1 MNTKFKFYL
10 LITFL
15 LFSACEVK
23 WSMEV
28 EFNEDYSGSYKI
40 LILLDQDAQFYAL
53 ETGQTTAIGGLDAIL
68 SDLPEGYGSSIYQEG
83 NYLGILVRND
93 FQNTEEL
100 QAQFKLL
107 NENENTAL
115 LLLPIEEINFS
126 ESSRSFN
133 INGIF
138 GEIFVSDE
146 ESIEGYDNVF
156 DGKLSVIVPGNI
168 TSPKLE
174 NIVNNTVI
182 FDIEGTSVKTFE
194 VVANKYSL
202 LSPTN
207 IIILFLVLSSI
218 YIFCLLYTSPS
229 PRDISGSRMPS
240 SA

>member
-68 SDLPEGYGSSIYQEG
+68 ADLPEGYGSSIYQEG

-100 QAQFKLL
+100 QAQFELL

-194 VVANKYSL
+194 VIANKYSL

-207 IIILFLVLSSI
+207 IIVLFLVLSSI
-218 YIFCLLYTSPS
+218 YIFVRQY
-229 PRDISGSRMPS
+229 RKKN
-240 SA
+240 

>member
-1 MNTKFKFYL
+1 MNTKFKLYL

-23 WSMEV
+23 WSMEI

-68 SDLPEGYGSSIYQEG
+68 ADLPEGYGSSIYQEG

-93 FQNTEEL
+93 FQNTKEL

-194 VVANKYSL
+194 VVANKYSA

-218 YIFCLLYTSPS
+218 YIFVRQY
-229 PRDISGSRMPS
+229 RKKN
-240 SA
+240 

>member
-28 EFNEDYSGSYKI
+28 EFNEDYSGNYKI

-68 SDLPEGYGSSIYQEG
+68 ADLPEGYGSSIYQEG

-146 ESIEGYDNVF
+146 ERIEGFDNIF
-156 DGKLSVIVPGNI
+156 DGKLSVIIPGNI
-168 TSPKLE
+168 TRPNLE

-218 YIFCLLYTSPS
+218 YIFVRQY
-229 PRDISGSRMPS
+229 GKKN
-240 SA
+240 

>member
-53 ETGQTTAIGGLDAIL
+53 DTGQATAIGGLDAIL
-68 SDLPEGYGSSIYQEG
+68 ADLPEGYGSSIYQDG

-146 ESIEGYDNVF
+146 ERIEGFDNVF
-156 DGKLSVIVPGNI
+156 DGKLSLIVPGNI
-168 TSPKLE
+168 TRPNLE
-174 NIVNNTVI
+174 NIVDNTVI

-194 VVANKYSL
+194 VVANKQSF

-207 IIILFLVLSSI
+207 IIILFLVFSLI
-218 YIFCLLYTSPS
+218 YIFVRQY
-229 PRDISGSRMPS
+229 RKKN
-240 SA
+240 

>member
-1 MNTKFKFYL
+1 
-10 LITFL
+10 
-15 LFSACEVK
+15 
-23 WSMEV
+23 MEV

-68 SDLPEGYGSSIYQEG
+68 ADLPEGYGSSIYQEG

-156 DGKLSVIVPGNI
+156 DGKLTVIVPGNI

-174 NIVNNTVI
+174 NIVNTTVI

-194 VVANKYSL
+194 VIANKYSL

-207 IIILFLVLSSI
+207 IIVLFLVLSSI
-218 YIFCLLYTSPS
+218 YIFVRQY
-229 PRDISGSRMPS
+229 RKKN
-240 SA
+240 

>member
-68 SDLPEGYGSSIYQEG
+68 ADLPEGYGSSIYQEG

-100 QAQFKLL
+100 QAQFELL

-207 IIILFLVLSSI
+207 IIVLFLVLSSI
-218 YIFCLLYTSPS
+218 YIFVRQY
-229 PRDISGSRMPS
+229 RKKN
-240 SA
+240 

>member
-10 LITFL
+10 LISFL

-68 SDLPEGYGSSIYQEG
+68 ADLPEGYGSSIYQEG

-100 QAQFKLL
+100 QAQFELL

-218 YIFCLLYTSPS
+218 YIFVRQY
-229 PRDISGSRMPS
+229 RKKN
-240 SA
+240 

>member
-28 EFNEDYSGSYKI
+28 EFNEDYSGNYKI

-68 SDLPEGYGSSIYQEG
+68 ADLPEGYGSSIYQEG

-146 ESIEGYDNVF
+146 ESIEGYDSVF

-218 YIFCLLYTSPS
+218 YIFVRQY
-229 PRDISGSRMPS
+229 RKKN
-240 SA
+240 

>member
-10 LITFL
+10 LISFL

-68 SDLPEGYGSSIYQEG
+68 ADLPEGYGSSIYQEG

-194 VVANKYSL
+194 VIANKYSL

-207 IIILFLVLSSI
+207 IIVLFLVLSSI
-218 YIFCLLYTSPS
+218 YIFVRQY
-229 PRDISGSRMPS
+229 RKKN
-240 SA
+240 

>member
-10 LITFL
+10 LIIFL

-23 WSMEV
+23 WSMEI

-68 SDLPEGYGSSIYQEG
+68 ADLPEGYGSSIYQEG

-115 LLLPIEEINFS
+115 LLLPIEKINFS

-194 VVANKYSL
+194 VVANKYSV

-218 YIFCLLYTSPS
+218 YIFVRQY
-229 PRDISGSRMPS
+229 RKKN
-240 SA
+240 

>member
-1 MNTKFKFYL
+1 MNTKFKLYL

-23 WSMEV
+23 WSMEI

-68 SDLPEGYGSSIYQEG
+68 ADLPEGYGSSIYQEG

-168 TSPKLE
+168 TNPKLE

-194 VVANKYSL
+194 VVANKYSV

-218 YIFCLLYTSPS
+218 YIFVRQY
-229 PRDISGSRMPS
+229 RKKN
-240 SA
+240 

>member
-68 SDLPEGYGSSIYQEG
+68 ADLPEGYGSSIYQDG

-146 ESIEGYDNVF
+146 ERIEGFDNVF
-156 DGKLSVIVPGNI
+156 DGKLSLIVPGNI
-168 TSPKLE
+168 TRPNLE
-174 NIVNNTVI
+174 NIVDNTVI

-194 VVANKYSL
+194 VVANKQSF

-207 IIILFLVLSSI
+207 IIILFLVFSLI
-218 YIFCLLYTSPS
+218 YIFVRQY
-229 PRDISGSRMPS
+229 RKKN
-240 SA
+240 

>member
-68 SDLPEGYGSSIYQEG
+68 ADLPEGYGSSIYQEG

-146 ESIEGYDNVF
+146 ESIEGYDSVF

-218 YIFCLLYTSPS
+218 YIFVRQY
-229 PRDISGSRMPS
+229 RKKN
-240 SA
+240 

>member
-68 SDLPEGYGSSIYQEG
+68 ADLPEGYGSSIYQEG

-100 QAQFKLL
+100 QSQFKLL

-202 LSPTN
+202 LSPTI

-218 YIFCLLYTSPS
+218 YIFVRQY
-229 PRDISGSRMPS
+229 RKRN
-240 SA
+240 

>member
-1 MNTKFKFYL
+1 MNTKYKFYL
-10 LITFL
+10 LIIFL

-23 WSMEV
+23 WSMEI

-68 SDLPEGYGSSIYQEG
+68 ADLPEGYGSSIYQEG

-93 FQNTEEL
+93 FQNTKEL

-194 VVANKYSL
+194 VVANKYSV

-218 YIFCLLYTSPS
+218 YIFVRQY
-229 PRDISGSRMPS
+229 RKKN
-240 SA
+240 

>member
-68 SDLPEGYGSSIYQEG
+68 ADLPEGYGSSIYQEG

-168 TSPKLE
+168 TSPRLE

-194 VVANKYSL
+194 VVANKYSV

-218 YIFCLLYTSPS
+218 YIFVRQY
-229 PRDISGSRMPS
+229 RKKN
-240 SA
+240 

>member
-1 MNTKFKFYL
+1 MITKFKFYL
-10 LITFL
+10 LILFL

-68 SDLPEGYGSSIYQEG
+68 ADLPEGYGSSIYQEG

-138 GEIFVSDE
+138 GEIFVSDK

-218 YIFCLLYTSPS
+218 YIFVRQY
-229 PRDISGSRMPS
+229 RKKN
-240 SA
+240 

>member
-53 ETGQTTAIGGLDAIL
+53 DTGQTTAIGGLDAIL
-68 SDLPEGYGSSIYQEG
+68 ADLPEGYGSSIYQDG

-133 INGIF
+133 VNGIF

-146 ESIEGYDNVF
+146 ERIEGFDNVF
-156 DGKLSVIVPGNI
+156 DGKLSLIVPGNI
-168 TSPKLE
+168 TRPNLE
-174 NIVNNTVI
+174 NIVDNTVI

-194 VVANKYSL
+194 VVANKQSF

-207 IIILFLVLSSI
+207 ILILFLVFSLI
-218 YIFCLLYTSPS
+218 YIFVRQY
-229 PRDISGSRMPS
+229 RKKN
-240 SA
+240 

>member
-23 WSMEV
+23 WSMEI

-68 SDLPEGYGSSIYQEG
+68 ADLPEGYGSSIYQEG

-194 VVANKYSL
+194 VVANKYSV

-218 YIFCLLYTSPS
+218 YIFVRQY
-229 PRDISGSRMPS
+229 RKKN
-240 SA
+240 

>member
-1 MNTKFKFYL
+1 MNTKFKLYL

-40 LILLDQDAQFYAL
+40 LILLDQDAQFYAV
-53 ETGQTTAIGGLDAIL
+53 ETGQTSIGGLDAIL
-68 SDLPEGYGSSIYQEG
+68 ADLPEGYGSSIYQEG

-100 QAQFKLL
+100 QAQLKLL

-115 LLLPIEEINFS
+115 LLLPIEEINFTDTN
-126 ESSRSFN
+126 RSFT

-146 ESIEGYDNVF
+146 ESIEGYENIF
-156 DGKLSVIVPGNI
+156 DGKLSFIVPGNI
-168 TSPKLE
+168 TMPQLE
-174 NIVNNTVI
+174 NIVDNTVI

-194 VVANKYSL
+194 VVANKQSF

-207 IIILFLVLSSI
+207 VMILFLVLSSI
-218 YIFCLLYTSPS
+218 YIFVRQY
-229 PRDISGSRMPS
+229 RKKN
-240 SA
+240 

>member
-10 LITFL
+10 LISFL

-28 EFNEDYSGSYKI
+28 KFNEDYSGSYKI

-68 SDLPEGYGSSIYQEG
+68 ADLPEGYGSSIYQEG

-174 NIVNNTVI
+174 NIVNITVI

-218 YIFCLLYTSPS
+218 YIFVRQY
-229 PRDISGSRMPS
+229 RKKN
-240 SA
+240 

>member
-10 LITFL
+10 LIIFL

-28 EFNEDYSGSYKI
+28 EFNEDYSGNYKI

-68 SDLPEGYGSSIYQEG
+68 ADLPEGYGSSIYQEG

-218 YIFCLLYTSPS
+218 YIFVRQY
-229 PRDISGSRMPS
+229 GKKN
-240 SA
+240 

>member
-28 EFNEDYSGSYKI
+28 EFKEDYSGSYKI

-68 SDLPEGYGSSIYQEG
+68 ADLPEGYGSSIYQEG

-100 QAQFKLL
+100 QAQFELL

-218 YIFCLLYTSPS
+218 YIFVRQY
-229 PRDISGSRMPS
+229 RKKN
-240 SA
+240 

>member
-28 EFNEDYSGSYKI
+28 EFNEDYSGNYKI

-68 SDLPEGYGSSIYQEG
+68 ADLPEGYGSSIYQEG

-146 ESIEGYDNVF
+146 ESIEGYDSVF

-218 YIFCLLYTSPS
+218 YIFVRQY
-229 PRDISGSRMPS
+229 GKKN
-240 SA
+240 

>member
-68 SDLPEGYGSSIYQEG
+68 ADLPEGYGSSIYQEG

-194 VVANKYSL
+194 VVANKYSA

-218 YIFCLLYTSPS
+218 YIFVRQY
-229 PRDISGSRMPS
+229 RKKN
-240 SA
+240 